1 MSISETN
8 SPHYTVALTG
18 TYNSCNKGDA
28 AMQLAM
34 SSQLAQRFGDAVS
47 TVLYSPFPQMDAPF
61 YRDSPV
67 RFDDRRKLIRS
78 TFGLVSSQLKREFAS
93 ADLVIDL
100 SGDMLT
106 EDYGPHVAWSHF
118 LPLLR
123 AQRSGTPYMLAAQS
137 IGPFKLTTPIAR
149 QVIGNAAAVTVR
161 DSISRDYL
169 GSLGLEEP
177 LVKQT
182 ADMAFLLDAIGTIEA
197 DRFIADT
204 GLNPA
209 KPVVAVSLSRLV
221 AKRYDKRHGEGAFVA
236 LMAQAL
242 GALAYDHG
250 VQLLFVAHVTG
261 PTPVKDD
268 RIIAREVLGRMDASG
283 AALFD
288 RDARPEE
295 LKGVVGRCC
304 ATIGCRMHANIA
316 SLSSKVPVLAL
327 AYSHK
332 TPGIMRA
339 CGLEDMV
346 LDVDHFEPAE
356 FSALVNRL
364 VADRETL
371 AQRLVQPV
379 ADQVKAARENIEIVA
394 RLLDKSV
401 LKKVVQS

>member
-1 MSISETN
+1 MSASDAP
-8 SPHYTVALTG
+8 SPRYRVALTG

-34 SSQLAQRFGDAVS
+34 SSELVRRFGDRLEI
-47 TVLYSPFPQMDAPF
+47 TVYSPFPQLDAQF
-61 YRDSPV
+61 YGDLPV
-67 RFDDRRKLIRS
+67 SFDDRRQLFRS
-78 TFGLVSSQLKREFAS
+78 TLGLLAGPLKRAFS
-93 ADLVIDL
+93 RADLVIDL

-123 AQRSGTPYMLAAQS
+123 ARRSGTPYMLAAQS

-149 QVIGNAAAVTVR
+149 QVIRQAAAVTVR
-161 DSISRDYL
+161 DAISKDYL
-169 GSLGLEEP
+169 ASLGLQEP

-182 ADMAFLLDAIGTIEA
+182 ADMAFLLPAIDAAEA
-197 DRFIADT
+197 DRFIAAA
-204 GLNPA
+204 GLDPA
-209 KPVVAVSLSRLV
+209 LPTVSISLSRLV

-236 LMAQAL
+236 LMARAL
-242 GALAYDHG
+242 GALSREHA

-261 PTPVKDD
+261 PAASKDD
-268 RIIAREVLGRMDASG
+268 RIIAREVLAMMDTAN
-283 AALFD
+283 ATLFD

-295 LKGVVGRCC
+295 LKGVIGRCV

-316 SLSSKVPVLAL
+316 SLSSNVPVLAL

-346 LDVDHFEPAE
+346 LDVDRFEPDE
-356 FSALVNRL
+356 FAAFANRL
-364 VADRETL
+364 LAEREVLAGRMAD
-371 AQRLVQPV
+371 PV
-379 ADQVKAARENIEIVA
+379 AAQLVAARANVDIVA
-394 RLLDKSV
+394 RLLGAGT
-401 LKKVVQS
+401 